1 MKKAIPCHQQGKQG
15 GSEEVVG
22 GNVPVVIVSF
32 TSGGL
37 VGRSVVTAI
46 RVY

>member
-15 GSEEVVG
+15 GSEDGEELEVVG
-22 GNVPVVIVSF
+22 GNVPVVIVLF

-37 VGRSVVTAI
+37 VD
-46 RVY
+46 

>member
-15 GSEEVVG
+15 GSACEEVVG
-22 GNVPVVIVSF
+22 VNVPVVIVLF

-37 VGRSVVTAI
+37 VG
-46 RVY
+46 

>member
-15 GSEEVVG
+15 GSEDGEEVVG
-22 GNVPVVIVSF
+22 VDVPVVMVLF

-37 VGRSVVTAI
+37 VG
-46 RVY
+46 